1 MDSWSLP
8 FCLRRSQTSIKASY
22 GHRFYTNIIVLF
34 ERIDVFTEVIIL
46 DQLHAW
52 I

>member
-1 MDSWSLP
+1 M
-8 FCLRRSQTSIKASY
+8 
-22 GHRFYTNIIVLF
+22 HRFYTNIIVVF
-34 ERIDVFTEVIIL
+34 ERVNVFTEVIIL